1 METHTHNW
9 LERTELLLGSEKLEL
24 LRNAHVLVV
33 GLGGVGA
40 YAAEMIARAGVGRM
54 TVADA
59 DTVNATNIN
68 RQLVALHSTVGRPKA
83 EVLAE
88 RLRDIN
94 PGIGLTVVDKYI
106 KDEETYILLDAARYD
121 YVVDAIDTLSPK
133 LALIA
138 ASLERGL
145 PLVSSMGAG
154 AKTDPTKLEIA
165 DISKTHHCPLAHM
178 LRKRLHKIGIRRGFR
193 AVFSPEPMREGAMI
207 LCEGAEQEI
216 ERRDV
221 SYIRAVR
228 NRGCCFRGDQFN
240 RRTGGLKKPTLFKG
254 NGPNP
259 HPKTESRAAERN
271 SKKHKGY
278 ATGYHFWT
286 NTRSATPTS
295 GPSALGS
302 YTGYPDHGPRRV
314 ADRCRETDVVITN
327 KVVFRRPSPPAA
339 PRLRLIC
346 VAATGMNH
354 IDLKAAA
361 ELGIAVKNA
370 VVSTHAVTEPPS
382 ARPSACDRRSG
393 RPLRQDRIRRIAPAI
408 PLRAHHTPTRLEM
421 GHRRAGQH
429 RHHSVARRRGA
440 GMPHRLYLDLPGVA
454 LEPYPEKPLTTNCSD
469 GPDVVSVHAHERPHA
484 QSDRRANWR

>member
-59 DTVNATNIN
+59 DT
-68 RQLVALHSTVGRPKA
+68 ALHSTVGRPKA

-193 AVFSPEPMREGAMI
+193 AVFSPEPMREGAII
-207 LCEGAEQEI
+207 LCEEQNKKSNVGTI
-216 ERRDV
+216 
-221 SYIRAVR
+221 SYIPALFGI
-228 NRGCCFRGDQFN
+228 GCA
-240 RRTGGLKKPTLFKG
+240 
-254 NGPNP
+254 
-259 HPKTESRAAERN
+259 S
-271 SKKHKGY
+271 
-278 ATGYHFWT
+278 
-286 NTRSATPTS
+286 
-295 GPSALGS
+295 
-302 YTGYPDHGPRRV
+302 
-314 ADRCRETDVVITN
+314 VVI
-327 KVVFRRPSPPAA
+327 RD
-339 PRLRLIC
+339 LI
-346 VAATGMNH
+346 G
-354 IDLKAAA
+354 
-361 ELGIAVKNA
+361 ELEG
-370 VVSTHAVTEPPS
+370 
-382 ARPSACDRRSG
+382 
-393 RPLRQDRIRRIAPAI
+393 
-408 PLRAHHTPTRLEM
+408 
-421 GHRRAGQH
+421 
-429 RHHSVARRRGA
+429 
-440 GMPHRLYLDLPGVA
+440 
-454 LEPYPEKPLTTNCSD
+454 
-469 GPDVVSVHAHERPHA
+469 
-484 QSDRRANWR
+484 